1 MKRRYFY
8 FNDKLALE
16 KFKLHIDAN
25 EEEANNQ
32 EVVVNYADRARKKQK
47 VNTVGSKSAYMDL
60 KWVKPTSNCC
70 ERSFS
75 GARLILTDYR
85 KSMTPYNFE
94 CVMQLKY
101 NHEYWDVSTVAKSI

>member
-8 FNDKLALE
+8 FNDKFALE
-16 KFKLHIDAN
+16 KFKLHVDAN
-25 EEEANNQ
+25 EDEDSEEVAI
-32 EVVVNYADRARKKQK
+32 NYADRARKKQK
-47 VNTVGSKSAYMDL
+47 LNRVASSANIDL

-101 NHEYWDVSTVAKSI
+101 NH